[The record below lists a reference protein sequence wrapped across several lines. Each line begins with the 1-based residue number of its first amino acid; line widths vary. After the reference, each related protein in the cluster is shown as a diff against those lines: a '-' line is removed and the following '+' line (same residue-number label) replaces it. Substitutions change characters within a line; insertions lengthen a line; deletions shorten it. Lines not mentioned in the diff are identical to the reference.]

1 MDDYA
6 EGPSTLPH
14 GRKRPANDSLES
26 DQRLAK
32 RFNLLNLGKDIS
44 PLSHASSRY

>member
-6 EGPSTLPH
+6 EGPATLPH
-14 GRKRPANDSLES
+14 GRKRPANDHLES

-32 RFNLLNLGKDIS
+32 RFNLLNLSKNMS
-44 PLSHASSRY
+44 PLSHDPTIY

>member
-1 MDDYA
+1 MDDLA

-14 GRKRPANDSLES
+14 GRKRPANDHLVES

-32 RFNLLNLGKDIS
+32 RFNLLNLSKDIS
-44 PLSHASSRY
+44 PISND